1 MISNLEKALGFKL
14 EAFNLLYVLCD
25 YETLLKKKIS
35 LENFVDLCK
44 KKDVKIVQYRDK
56 ISSIEE
62 QKKNLLYL
70 KSSLNIPII
79 INDKIELIDFADGL
93 HVGQEDLQ
101 AIHKDK
107 KLAVK
112 LIRLKIKDKLL
123 GLSTHNELEILEANE
138 LALDMIGLG
147 AYKATSTKDVSTILG
162 SKISYLAKISKHPVC
177 AIGGVKIDD
186 VIENILSNRDV
197 NKYITNEQ
205 ILSIIEKDNTKL
217 LSTIA
222 NNIDE
227 FKNCDRCKIIS
238 HMVKHESAK
247 VKVSLFT
254 YSVSDLLSNEMLS
267 ELSNDKDFDV
277 AYEAKKELK
286 DRMKD

>member
-123 GLSTHNELEILEANE
+123 GLSTHNEIEILEANE
-138 LALDMIGLG
+138 LALEMIGLG

-177 AIGGVKIDD
+177 AIGGVKMDD
-186 VIENILSNRDV
+186 IIENIRFNVVGSG
-197 NKYITNEQ
+197 
-205 ILSIIEKDNTKL
+205 
-217 LSTIA
+217 
-222 NNIDE
+222 
-227 FKNCDRCKIIS
+227 F
-238 HMVKHESAK
+238 
-247 VKVSLFT
+247 
-254 YSVSDLLSNEMLS
+254 
-267 ELSNDKDFDV
+267 
-277 AYEAKKELK
+277 YE
-286 DRMKD
+286 D